1 MAAICAPVPKVRPR
15 LGPPGFPAAT
25 LTPLAR
31 RSHRPPD
38 QTPLLQIAF
47 LLQRRRHDYCQKRLP
62 PLLAADR
69 ILELEG
75 ANQLLDQLLVHAN

>member
-15 LGPPGFPAAT
+15 LGPPGFPAAS

-38 QTPLLQIAF
+38 QTAF